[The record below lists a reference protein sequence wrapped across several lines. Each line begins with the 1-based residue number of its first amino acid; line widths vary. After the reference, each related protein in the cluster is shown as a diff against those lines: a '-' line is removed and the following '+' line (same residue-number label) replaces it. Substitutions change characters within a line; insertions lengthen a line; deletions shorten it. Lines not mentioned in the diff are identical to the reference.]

1 MTLREII
8 DLQQGD
14 VIPVDLPELLTL
26 KANGLPIFKTTMG
39 VSRGNLGL
47 KIEKRTNI
55 DEAE

>member
-1 MTLREII
+1 MVTI
-8 DLQQGD
+8 DLQKGD

-26 KANGLPIFKTTMG
+26 KANGLPISETTMG